1 MNLHWLHKVISPQKP
16 FLWSLAT
23 FVGDIESVKSFKPR
37 LEVLETLV
45 FGAEQIDEVIETS
58 NKQILATRLGFS
70 SIRIEVNVSRKK
82 LGFGSRKDTL
92 PQN

>member
-1 MNLHWLHKVISPQKP
+1 MV
-16 FLWSLAT
+16 T
-23 FVGDIESVKSFKPR
+23 
-37 LEVLETLV
+37 EVLETLI
-45 FGAEQIDEVIETS
+45 FGAELIDEVIETS